1 MNYGKT
7 SADKVQDAT
16 STYGKSV
23 SNGVENVVDS
33 ARDMAQG
40 ALESASDKVELLHDK
55 AKPVVDRIVA
65 RGQEM
70 ADHAIAGT
78 RDAGVRAKRA
88 VSSYAHAC
96 ESYVVEQ
103 PMKSV
108 AIAAAAGAAVA
119 ALVVLSRSRARDRA
133 RYNSH

>member
-7 SADKVQDAT
+7 TPDKALDTA
-16 STYGKSV
+16 STYGKQV
-23 SNGVENVVDS
+23 SSGVENVVDS

-40 ALESASDKVELLHDK
+40 ALDSASEKVESLHDK

-65 RGQEM
+65 RGHEI
-70 ADHAIAGT
+70 ADNAIAGT

-119 ALVVLSRSRARDRA
+119 ALVVLSRSRARERA
-133 RYNSH
+133 RYNGH

>member
-70 ADHAIAGT
+70 ADHAIAAPATLAFAQSVQCQAT
-78 RDAGVRAKRA
+78 RT
-88 VSSYAHAC
+88 
-96 ESYVVEQ
+96 
-103 PMKSV
+103 
-108 AIAAAAGAAVA
+108 
-119 ALVVLSRSRARDRA
+119 LVNPTWLSNR
-133 RYNSH
+133 